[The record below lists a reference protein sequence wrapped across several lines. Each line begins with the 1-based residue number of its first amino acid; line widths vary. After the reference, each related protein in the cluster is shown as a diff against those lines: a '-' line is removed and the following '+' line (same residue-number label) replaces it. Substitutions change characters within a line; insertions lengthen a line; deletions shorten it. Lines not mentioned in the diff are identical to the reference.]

1 MHRIA
6 DLPSFSSSIDFIKK
20 SLQLSSKPAVVF
32 DQCCGTG
39 LYSLVL
45 GKKLAPSSKVI
56 GVDISAVQIEHAKNE
71 AAKQQLTGIC
81 DFMIGD
87 ACTYTPTL
95 LCDGAFNINSSFGY
109 SDSDKTN
116 IKMLNRV
123 YETLKPGGRFILEY
137 RNMSYLNAN
146 FVFSQSEQYKTP
158 DGTITTVTWHAHKD
172 SRKLYKNYVFETEGK
187 EPITL
192 KGGGIRLYTP
202 EDLQK
207 MLFRAGF
214 KQYSFFGG
222 LTGELFSKQNSPR
235 CVIVCSKP

>member
-1 MHRIA
+1 MTILIRKLVLSLRTLATASTGGNKKPWAEHFYASPHFALTEMQRNA

-87 ACTYTPTL
+87 ACTYTPKL

-172 SRKLYKNYVFETEGK
+172 SRKLYKNYGILSISQGK
-187 EPITL
+187 CNNS
-192 KGGGIRLYTP
+192 
-202 EDLQK
+202 DLS
-207 MLFRAGF
+207 RATF
-214 KQYSFFGG
+214 
-222 LTGELFSKQNSPR
+222 
-235 CVIVCSKP
+235 